1 MNNLHLYLNSLVPIS
16 NQSYLLIENEFTIKK
31 IQKNT
36 ILCNIG
42 DIPKNIYHIKSGM
55 IRAYTVDEKGKEY
68 TKSLFRVNQFAAS
81 LSALIKNEPSKLVYE
96 TITECEVLE
105 GNYTALRK
113 ISSQNIEVANIALR
127 MLEMFY
133 LSIENKLF
141 EFTIKDA
148 KDRYLSLI
156 KRFENI
162 EKLIPQYQIATI
174 LGITP
179 IQLSRIRK
187 KLK

>member
-1 MNNLHLYLNSLVPIS
+1 MDNLHLFLNSLAPIS
-16 NQSYLLIENEFTIKK
+16 DETYQLIAQEFTIEKYP
-31 IQKNT
+31 KNT

-42 DIPKNIYHIKSGM
+42 DIPQKIYLIKSGL

-68 TKSLFRVNQFAAS
+68 TKSLFRAEQFAAS
-81 LSALIKNEPSKLVYE
+81 LSALIKNEASRLVYE
-96 TITECEVLE
+96 TITDCEILE
-105 GNYTALRK
+105 ANYSALRGM
-113 ISSQNIEVANIALR
+113 SSQNIEVANIALR
-127 MLEMFY
+127 MLETFY
-133 LSIENKLF
+133 LGIENKLF

-156 KRFENI
+156 ERFENI

-174 LGITP
+174 LSITP